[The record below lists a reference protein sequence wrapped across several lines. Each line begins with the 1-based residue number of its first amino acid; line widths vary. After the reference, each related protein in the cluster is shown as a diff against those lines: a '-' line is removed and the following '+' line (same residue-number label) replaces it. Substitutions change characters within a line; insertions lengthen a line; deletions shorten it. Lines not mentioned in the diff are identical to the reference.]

1 MALPAALSLDLRGRS
16 FTRIRDWAPAEL
28 EAVLDLADE
37 LKAKQQAREPHR
49 LLEGRTLGLL
59 FRKHSTRTRVSLE
72 VAAAH
77 LGATALYLPGEQLQ
91 LARGESIE
99 DTARV
104 LGRYLDALAIR
115 THEHAEVET
124 FAAVAGIPVVNALT
138 DESHPLQALADLQT
152 IRERFGALDGVRVAW
167 IGDGSNVCVSLAEA
181 CALLGADFVCAAP
194 PGYEPP
200 DPSIELIR
208 DPREAAARSHVLVT
222 DVWVSMGQEDE
233 RDRRVAD
240 LAGYSLDAD
249 LLGLADWDAIV
260 LHCLPAHP
268 GEEIAGDVLY
278 GPRSA
283 VWDEAENRLHTAKAL
298 LALTV
303 GGAPAYAPRG

>member
-1 MALPAALSLDLRGRS
+1 MALPAALSLDLHGRS
-16 FTRIRDWAPAEL
+16 LTRIRDWTAAEL
-28 EAVLDLADE
+28 EAVLDRADE
-37 LKAKQQAREPHR
+37 LKAMQRVREPHR

-104 LGRYLDALAIR
+104 LSRYLDAIAIR

-124 FAAVAGIPVVNALT
+124 FAGVSGIPVLNALT
-138 DESHPLQALADLQT
+138 DAAHPLQALADLET
-152 IRERFGALDGVRVAW
+152 IRERFGTLEGVRVAW
-167 IGDGSNVCVSLAEA
+167 VGDGNNVCVSLAEA
-181 CALLGADFVCAAP
+181 CALLGAELVCAAP
-194 PGYEPP
+194 AGYEPP
-200 DPSIELIR
+200 DSSIRVVR
-208 DPREAAARSHVLVT
+208 DPRVAAEGAHVLVT
-222 DVWVSMGQEDE
+222 DVWVSMGQEAE
-233 RDRRVAD
+233 RAQRVSAF
-240 LAGYSLDAD
+240 AGYSLDAD
-249 LLGLADWDAIV
+249 LLALADRDAIV

-283 VWDEAENRLHTAKAL
+283 VWDEAENRLHTAKAV

-303 GGAPAYAPRG
+303 G

>member
-1 MALPAALSLDLRGRS
+1 VALPVPLPLDLRGRS
-16 FTRIRDWAPAEL
+16 LTRIRDWTSAEL

-37 LKAKQQAREPHR
+37 LKAKQRLREPHR

-72 VAAAH
+72 VAATH
-77 LGATALYLPGEQLQ
+77 LGATALYLPGDQLQ
-91 LARGESIE
+91 LARGESLE

-104 LGRYLDALAIR
+104 LSRYVDAIAMR

-124 FAAVAGIPVVNALT
+124 FAAASSVPVVNALT
-138 DESHPLQALADLQT
+138 DEAHPLQALADLQT
-152 IRERFGALDGVRVAW
+152 IRERFGTLDDIRVAW
-167 IGDGSNVCVSLAEA
+167 VGDGSNVCVSLAEA
-181 CALLGADFVCAAP
+181 CALLGAEFVCASP

-200 DPSIELIR
+200 GRMEVVR
-208 DPREAAARSHVLVT
+208 DPREAAEGAHVLVT
-222 DVWVSMGQEDE
+222 DVWVSMGQEGE
-233 RDRRVAD
+233 RGNR
-240 LAGYSLDAD
+240 LAALSRYALTQSLLA
-249 LLGLADWDAIV
+249 LADPDAIV

-268 GEEIAGDVLY
+268 GEEIEADVLY

-283 VWDEAENRLHTAKAL
+283 VFDEAENRLHTAKAL

-303 GGAPAYAPRG
+303 A

>member
-1 MALPAALSLDLRGRS
+1 MNP
-16 FTRIRDWAPAEL
+16 
-28 EAVLDLADE
+28 
-37 LKAKQQAREPHR
+37 EPQR

-59 FRKHSTRTRVSLE
+59 FRSARPEPVSRSRS
-72 VAAAH
+72 AAAH
-77 LGATALYLPGEQLQ
+77 LGATAPTCQASSSSW
-91 LARGESIE
+91 LAASTIE

-138 DESHPLQALADLQT
+138 DEAHPLQALADLQT
-152 IRERFGALDGVRVAW
+152 IRERFGALEGVRVAW
-167 IGDGSNVCVSLAEA
+167 VGDGSERLRLAGGGLRA
-181 CALLGADFVCAAP
+181 PRRRVRLRRSGRLRAAT
-194 PGYEPP
+194 
-200 DPSIELIR
+200 IR
-208 DPREAAARSHVLVT
+208 RSRWSAIPREAAAGAHVLVT

-233 RDRRVAD
+233 REQRVRD
-240 LAGYSLDAD
+240 LAGYSLDAE
-249 LLGLADWDAIV
+249 LLGLADRDAIV

-268 GEEIAGDVLY
+268 GEEIAADVLY

-283 VWDEAENRLHTAKAL
+283 VWDEAENRLHTAKAV

-303 GGAPAYAPRG
+303 AGGPAFATRG

>member
-1 MALPAALSLDLRGRS
+1 MPLPAALSLDLRGRS
-16 FTRIRDWAPAEL
+16 LTRIRDWTAAEI

-37 LKAKQQAREPHR
+37 LKVQQREHEPHR
-49 LLEGRTLGLL
+49 LLEGRTVGLL

-91 LARGESIE
+91 LERGESVE

-104 LGRYLDALAIR
+104 LSRYLDALAVR

-124 FAAVAGIPVVNALT
+124 FAAVSGVPVVNALT
-138 DESHPLQALADLQT
+138 DEAHPLQALADLQT
-152 IRERFGALDGVRVAW
+152 IRERFGTLEGVRVGW
-167 IGDGSNVCVSLAEA
+167 VGDGTNVCVSLAEA
-181 CALLGADFVCAAP
+181 CALLGAELTCAAP
-194 PGYEPP
+194 SGYEPT
-200 DPSIELIR
+200 DSSIRLVR
-208 DPREAAARSHVLVT
+208 DPREAAESAHVLVT

-240 LAGYSLDAD
+240 LAGYSLDTD
-249 LLGLADWDAIV
+249 LLALAEPEAIV

-268 GEEIAGDVLY
+268 GEEIAADVLY

-283 VWDEAENRLHTAKAL
+283 VWDEAENRLHTAKAV

-303 GGAPAYAPRG
+303 

>member
-1 MALPAALSLDLRGRS
+1 VALPAALSLDLHGRS
-16 FTRIRDWAPAEL
+16 LTRIRDWTAAEL
-28 EAVLDLADE
+28 DAVLDLADE
-37 LKAKQQAREPHR
+37 LKTKQREREPHR

-77 LGATALYLPGEQLQ
+77 LGATALYLPDEQLQ

-104 LGRYLDALAIR
+104 LSRYLDAIAIR
-115 THEHAEVET
+115 TYAHTEVET
-124 FAAVAGIPVVNALT
+124 FAAVAGVPVVNALT
-138 DESHPLQALADLQT
+138 DEAHPLQALADLQT
-152 IRERFGALDGVRVAW
+152 IRERFGTLEGIRVAW

-181 CALLGADFVCAAP
+181 CALLGLDFTCAAP
-194 PGYEPP
+194 AGYEPA
-200 DPSIELIR
+200 DPSIHVVA
-208 DPREAAARSHVLVT
+208 DPREAAAGANVLVT
-222 DVWVSMGQEDE
+222 DVWVSMGQEAE
-233 RDRRVAD
+233 REARLTA
-240 LAGYSLDAD
+240 LAGYSLDAG
-249 LLGLADWDAIV
+249 LLAVADPEAIV

-283 VWDEAENRLHTAKAL
+283 VWDEAENRLHTAKAV

-303 GGAPAYAPRG
+303 A

>member
-1 MALPAALSLDLRGRS
+1 MAFPAALSLDLRGRS
-16 FTRIRDWAPAEL
+16 LTRIRDWAPAEL

-59 FRKHSTRTRVSLE
+59 FREHSTRTRVSLE

-200 DPSIELIR
+200 DPSIELVS
-208 DPREAAARSHVLVT
+208 DPREAAAGAHVLVT
-222 DVWVSMGQEDE
+222 DVWVSMGQEAE

-249 LLGLADWDAIV
+249 LLGLAGRDAIV

-303 GGAPAYAPRG
+303 GGGPAYAPRG

>member
-1 MALPAALSLDLRGRS
+1 VPLPAALSLDLRGRS
-16 FTRIRDWAPAEL
+16 LTRIRDWTAAEI

-37 LKAKQQAREPHR
+37 LKVQQREREPHR
-49 LLEGRTLGLL
+49 LLEGRVLGLL

-91 LARGESIE
+91 LERGESVE

-104 LGRYLDALAIR
+104 LSRYLDALAVR

-124 FAAVAGIPVVNALT
+124 FAAVSGVPVVNALT
-138 DESHPLQALADLQT
+138 DEAHPLQALADLQT
-152 IRERFGALDGVRVAW
+152 IRERFGTLEGVRVAW
-167 IGDGSNVCVSLAEA
+167 VGDGTNVCVSLAEA
-181 CALLGADFVCAAP
+181 CALLGAELTCAVP
-194 PGYEPP
+194 SGYEPT
-200 DPSIELIR
+200 DSSIRLVR
-208 DPREAAARSHVLVT
+208 DPREAAEGAHVLVT

-240 LAGYSLDAD
+240 LAGYSLDTD
-249 LLGLADWDAIV
+249 LLALAEPGAIV

-268 GEEIAGDVLY
+268 GEEIAADVLY

-283 VWDEAENRLHTAKAL
+283 VWDEAENRLHTAKAV

-303 GGAPAYAPRG
+303 

>member
-1 MALPAALSLDLRGRS
+1 MPLPAALSLDLRGRS
-16 FTRIRDWAPAEL
+16 LTRIRDWTAAEI

-37 LKAKQQAREPHR
+37 LKVQQREREPHR

-91 LARGESIE
+91 LERGESVE

-104 LGRYLDALAIR
+104 LSRYLDALAVR

-124 FAAVAGIPVVNALT
+124 FAAVSGVPVVNALT
-138 DESHPLQALADLQT
+138 DEAHPLQALADLQT
-152 IRERFGALDGVRVAW
+152 IRERFGTLEGVRVGW
-167 IGDGSNVCVSLAEA
+167 VGDGTNVCVSLAEA
-181 CALLGADFVCAAP
+181 CALLGAELTCAAP
-194 PGYEPP
+194 SGYEPT
-200 DPSIELIR
+200 DSSIR
-208 DPREAAARSHVLVT
+208 VVCDPREAAEGAHVLVT

-240 LAGYSLDAD
+240 LAGYSLDTD
-249 LLGLADWDAIV
+249 LLALAEPEAIV

-268 GEEIAGDVLY
+268 GEEIASDVLY

-283 VWDEAENRLHTAKAL
+283 VWDEAENRLHTAKAV

-303 GGAPAYAPRG
+303 

>member
-1 MALPAALSLDLRGRS
+1 VPLPAALSLDLRGRS
-16 FTRIRDWAPAEL
+16 LARIRDWTAAEI

-37 LKAKQQAREPHR
+37 LKVQQREREPHR

-91 LARGESIE
+91 LERGESVE

-104 LGRYLDALAIR
+104 LSRYLDALAVR

-124 FAAVAGIPVVNALT
+124 FAAVSGVPVVNALT
-138 DESHPLQALADLQT
+138 DEAHPLQALADLQT
-152 IRERFGALDGVRVAW
+152 IRERLGTLEGVRVGW
-167 IGDGSNVCVSLAEA
+167 VGDGTNVCVSLAEA
-181 CALLGADFVCAAP
+181 CALLGAELTCAAP
-194 PGYEPP
+194 PGYEPN
-200 DPSIELIR
+200 DPSIRLVR
-208 DPREAAARSHVLVT
+208 DPREAVQGAHVLVT

-233 RDRRVAD
+233 RDERVAD
-240 LAGYSLDAD
+240 LAGYSLDTD
-249 LLGLADWDAIV
+249 LLALADPEAIV

-268 GEEIAGDVLY
+268 GEEITADVLY

-283 VWDEAENRLHTAKAL
+283 VWDEAENRLHTAKAV

-303 GGAPAYAPRG
+303 